1 MDADDWLEPD
11 YLERLYGPTLR
22 HRLDVVTCG
31 FIRDAFNGKEP
42 VAQKGQENGKE
53 QYIPMEDTDTE
64 IKTLLCR
71 YKSLGPGV
79 WAKIVR
85 KGLLLEQEIFFPEGL
100 AYEDHYWVPLL
111 HLYASAVYILEDRL
125 YHYFWNPHSTVLAQG
140 QVHHLDQ
147 LTVQVIK
154 WRAFGARGL
163 WRVYHS
169 VLEHDLLWYAA
180 TSFMKT
186 IILFWDEPPFSFF
199 QLERELIKQ
208 QVPDYHKD
216 PYIEDFSEVNRLLLE
231 VLYSDIDQEGFR
243 QVCGQL
249 KALLTK

>member
-100 AYEDHYWVPLL
+100 AYEDHLGSIAASLCVSCIYPGGPSVPLL
-111 HLYASAVYILEDRL
+111 LEPSFDGACPRAGASSGPAYC
-125 YHYFWNPHSTVLAQG
+125 TG
-140 QVHHLDQ
+140 DQ
-147 LTVQVIK
+147 M
-154 WRAFGARGL
+154 AGL
-163 WRVYHS
+163 WS
-169 VLEHDLLWYAA
+169 AWPLACI
-180 TSFMKT
+180 S
-186 IILFWDEPPFSFF
+186 
-199 QLERELIKQ
+199 
-208 QVPDYHKD
+208 
-216 PYIEDFSEVNRLLLE
+216 
-231 VLYSDIDQEGFR
+231 
-243 QVCGQL
+243 
-249 KALLTK
+249 

>member
-100 AYEDHYWVPLL
+100 VYEDHYWVPLL
-111 HLYASAVYILEDRL
+111 HLYASAVYILEDHL
-125 YHYFWNPHSTVLAQG
+125 YHF
-140 QVHHLDQ
+140 
-147 LTVQVIK
+147 
-154 WRAFGARGL
+154 FGTPIRRCLPKGRCII
-163 WRVYHS
+163 WTS
-169 VLEHDLLWYAA
+169 LLY
-180 TSFMKT
+180 
-186 IILFWDEPPFSFF
+186 
-199 QLERELIKQ
+199 R
-208 QVPDYHKD
+208 
-216 PYIEDFSEVNRLLLE
+216 
-231 VLYSDIDQEGFR
+231 
-243 QVCGQL
+243 
-249 KALLTK
+249 